1 MRQPLVIGNWK
12 MNGTRQM
19 VQALLST
26 LVSKNTELTR
36 AKVVVCP
43 PYLYIPLAMELLRG
57 TSILLGG
64 QDVWVESEGA
74 FTGDVSAAMLA
85 DFGCSWVIVGHSERR
100 SLHAED
106 DYLVA
111 KKAMAA
117 QMAGLVPIIC
127 VGETL
132 DEREEGRTKTVIAR
146 QLDAVLETVGIQMF
160 ASAVIAYE
168 PVWAIGTG
176 RTATPQQAQEI
187 HEYIRQRIAIN
198 NADIASS
205 LRILYGGSVKPKN
218 AAELFNQPDID
229 GGLIGGASLNGIDF
243 IEICRAV

>member
-1 MRQPLVIGNWK
+1 MRKPLVVGNWK
-12 MNGTRQM
+12 MNGTKQM
-19 VQALLST
+19 VQALLGA
-26 LVSKNTELTR
+26 LVASNTENDG
-36 AKVVVCP
+36 AEVVVCP
-43 PYLYIPLAMELLRG
+43 PYLYIPLAMKLLHG
-57 TSILLGG
+57 TSISIGG
-64 QDVWVESEGA
+64 QDVWVESDGA
-74 FTGDVSAAMLA
+74 FTGDISAAMLA

-106 DYLVA
+106 NYLVA
-111 KKAMAA
+111 KKVMAA

-132 DEREEGRTKTVIAR
+132 DEREDGKTEAVIAR
-146 QLDAVLETVGIQMF
+146 QLDAVLETAGIQSF

-198 NADIASS
+198 NADIALS
-205 LRILYGGSVKPKN
+205 LRILYGGSVKPGN

-229 GGLIGGASLNGIDF
+229 GGLIGGASLNAVDF
-243 IEICRAV
+243 IQIYRAA

>member
-19 VQALLST
+19 VQALLGT

-187 HEYIRQRIAIN
+187 HGYIRQRIAIN

>member
-1 MRQPLVIGNWK
+1 
-12 MNGTRQM
+12 
-19 VQALLST
+19 
-26 LVSKNTELTR
+26 
-36 AKVVVCP
+36 
-43 PYLYIPLAMELLRG
+43 MELLRG

-132 DEREEGRTKTVIAR
+132 DEREEGRTKAVIAR

>member
-187 HEYIRQRIAIN
+187 HGYIRQRIAIN

>member
-19 VQALLST
+19 VQALLGT

-146 QLDAVLETVGIQMF
+146 QLDAVLETAGIQMF

>member
-1 MRQPLVIGNWK
+1 MRKPLVVGNWK
-12 MNGTRQM
+12 MNGTKQM
-19 VQALLST
+19 VQALLGA
-26 LVSKNTELTR
+26 LVASNTENDG
-36 AKVVVCP
+36 AEVVVCP
-43 PYLYIPLAMELLRG
+43 PYLYIPLAMKLLHG
-57 TSILLGG
+57 TSISVGG
-64 QDVWVESEGA
+64 QDVWVESDGA
-74 FTGDVSAAMLA
+74 FTGDISAAMLA

-106 DYLVA
+106 NYLVA
-111 KKAMAA
+111 KKVMAA

-132 DEREEGRTKTVIAR
+132 DEREDGKTEAVIAR
-146 QLDAVLETVGIQMF
+146 QLDAVLETAGIQSF

-198 NADIASS
+198 NADIALS
-205 LRILYGGSVKPKN
+205 LRILYGGSVKPGN

-229 GGLIGGASLNGIDF
+229 GGLIGGASLNAVDF
-243 IEICRAV
+243 IQICRAA

>member
-1 MRQPLVIGNWK
+1 MRKPLVVGNWK
-12 MNGTRQM
+12 MNGTKQM
-19 VQALLST
+19 VQALLGA
-26 LVSKNTELTR
+26 LVANNTENGR
-36 AKVVVCP
+36 AEIVVCP
-43 PYLYIPLAMELLRG
+43 PYLYIPLAMKLLHG
-57 TSILLGG
+57 TSISIGG
-64 QDVWVESEGA
+64 QDVWLESDGA
-74 FTGDVSAAMLA
+74 FTGDISAAMLA

-106 DYLVA
+106 DCLVA
-111 KKAMAA
+111 KKVMTA

-132 DEREEGRTKTVIAR
+132 DEREDGKTEPVIAR
-146 QLDAVLETVGIQMF
+146 QLDAVLETAGIQSF

-198 NADIASS
+198 NADIALS
-205 LRILYGGSVKPKN
+205 LRILYGGSVKPGN

-229 GGLIGGASLNGIDF
+229 GGLIGGASLNAVDF
-243 IEICRAV
+243 IQICRAA

>member
-19 VQALLST
+19 VQALLGT